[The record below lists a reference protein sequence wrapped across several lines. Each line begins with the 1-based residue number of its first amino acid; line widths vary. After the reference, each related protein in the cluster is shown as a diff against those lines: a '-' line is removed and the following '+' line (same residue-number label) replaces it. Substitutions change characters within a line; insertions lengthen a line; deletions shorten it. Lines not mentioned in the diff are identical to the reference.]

1 MRYSSKLRLAALT
14 LVLVFAGA
22 AVAQASVPTPLG
34 LWRIKVYDDT
44 NNLAWTGTQDI
55 CFLAGGTWFG
65 PGFAGWSGF
74 WFQKG
79 IAAAGNGDHVRLL
92 GNWNGG
98 EGNDSAELDFTN
110 VDLMTGPWT
119 EWTDND
125 SSKLW
130 DRAMLCYLGS
140 CIGPPPTGS
149 LSSSPPLTNTST
161 TGLSTLTPTCS
172 P

>member
-1 MRYSSKLRLAALT
+1 MWHSSKLRVAAALA
-14 LVLVFAGA
+14 LALFVGA
-22 AVAQASVPTPLG
+22 TVAQASTPTPVG

-44 NNLAWTGTQDI
+44 NNLGWTGTQDI

-65 PGFAGWSGF
+65 PAFPGWSGF

-92 GNWNGG
+92 GNWNAG

-110 VDLMTGPWT
+110 VDLITGFWT

-125 SSKLW
+125 STKLW
-130 DRAMLCYLGS
+130 DRAMLCYLGP
-140 CIGPPPTGS
+140 CVGPPPIGT
-149 LSSSPPLTNTST
+149 LSSAPPLTNTST
-161 TGLSTLTPTCS
+161 ASLSTLTAVCS